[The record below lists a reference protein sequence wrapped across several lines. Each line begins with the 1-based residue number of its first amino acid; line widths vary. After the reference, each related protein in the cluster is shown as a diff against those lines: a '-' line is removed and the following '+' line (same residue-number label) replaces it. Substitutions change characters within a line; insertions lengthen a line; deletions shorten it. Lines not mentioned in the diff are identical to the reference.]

1 MKSFAV
7 WSVVVGSMEANFA
20 SLGAEKGLSRACM
33 IGSWN
38 KAQCA
43 IVSSQAEQSI
53 RRFLI
58 GALLQSASATPANE
72 KSFG

>member
-43 IVSSQAEQSI
+43 IVLSQAEQSI